1 MRANRLRKTMS
12 ARENFDG
19 LHVCLRRARSSGTT
33 REHSH
38 RIAVRDRRDGLG
50 FEVGSSR
57 CSELRTPNF
66 ELRIA
71 PFLHVAT
78 VFGTAETLPSI
89 DFFPFSRYRLHHYSD
104 RASTRFVHHCEATIM
119 KNVEMTVEG
128 TTLTIK
134 VDLS

>member
-19 LHVCLRRARSSGTT
+19 LHVCLRRARSSSTT

-57 CSELRTPNF
+57 CLELRTPNSSF
-66 ELRIA
+66 ELRLSRMSPRSLA
-71 PFLHVAT
+71 LLR
-78 VFGTAETLPSI
+78 LPSI
-89 DFFPFSRYRLHHYSD
+89 DFLPFSRYRLHHYSD
-104 RASTRFVHHCEATIM
+104 
-119 KNVEMTVEG
+119 
-128 TTLTIK
+128 
-134 VDLS
+134 